1 MSYDLF
7 IDDERWPV
15 DVTWCTV
22 ELRPVYAEGEWVV
35 ARTWAEVEE
44 LLTTLGMPDFISFDH
59 DLGAE
64 DVSINGYEIAKRIV
78 DGDID
83 GKWDIS
89 DEFDF
94 YVHSKNPIGKAN
106 IEQLMSNYLQHKRDI
121 LR

>member
-1 MSYDLF
+1 MSYNLF

-22 ELRPVYAEGEWVV
+22 SLRPVYAEGEWMV
-35 ARTWAEVEE
+35 ARTWSEVEE

-83 GKWDIS
+83 GRWSIS

-94 YVHSKNPIGKAN
+94 FVHSKNPIGKAN
-106 IEQLMSNYLQHKRDI
+106 IEQLMIGYLQHKRDI
-121 LR
+121 L